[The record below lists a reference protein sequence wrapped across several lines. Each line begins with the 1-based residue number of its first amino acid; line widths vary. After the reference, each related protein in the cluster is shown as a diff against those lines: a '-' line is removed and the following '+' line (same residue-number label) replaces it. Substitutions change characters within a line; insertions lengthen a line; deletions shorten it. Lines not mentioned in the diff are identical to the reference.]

1 MLIELLNSNNYISF
15 NIKTAQIF
23 GLNTAVYI
31 SELLS
36 IYEKA
41 TIKEKLVDNE
51 YFKLDRKYVFI
62 RTTLS
67 IEEQLRIDSKL
78 MKTGILLKHQDNP
91 DIMKLDVNLFA
102 SVITNDDVSLL
113 KDISKKLGG
122 LAKKEP
128 RESKRQ
134 AIITALKN
142 SIQCSDYELLTALRD
157 WVDAIFAS
165 PKGNYLSKAS
175 IKLFQETLNTYTK
188 GDLDLALRLV
198 HIATIQGYRDCNW
211 AISVYEKDG
220 KIKKEIASKQP
231 RVTAQKRATLD
242 TLGDTVY

>member
-41 TIKEKLVDNE
+41 TIKNKLVDNE

-91 DIMKLDVNLFA
+91 DIMKVDVKLFA

-165 PKGNYLSKAS
+165 PNGNYLSKAS

-198 HIATIQGYRDCNW
+198 RIATIQGYRDCNW
-211 AISVYEKDG
+211 AISVYEKDVR
-220 KIKKEIASKQP
+220 IKKEVESKQP
-231 RVTAQKRATLD
+231 RVTTQKRATLD

>member
-1 MLIELLNSNNYISF
+1 MFIDILNSNNYISF

-31 SELLS
+31 SEILN

-41 TIKEKLVDNE
+41 RIKQKLVDKE

-67 IEEQLRIDSKL
+67 IEEQLRIDEKL
-78 MKTGILLKHQDNP
+78 VKVGIIFKHIDNP
-91 DIMKLDVNLFA
+91 DTMKIDLKMFA
-102 SVITNDDVSLL
+102 SIITSDDVSLIEDL
-113 KDISKKLGG
+113 SKKLGG
-122 LAKKEP
+122 LNKKDP
-128 RESKRQ
+128 KESKKQ

-157 WVDAIFAS
+157 WVDAIFAN
-165 PKGNYLSKAS
+165 PKGNYLSNAS
-175 IKLFQETLNTYTK
+175 IKLFQETLNNYTK

-198 HIATIQGYRDCNW
+198 KIATIQGYRDCGW
-211 AISVYEKDG
+211 AISVYEKDNQ
-220 KIKKEIASKQP
+220 IKKNIQDKQP
-231 RVTAQKRATLD
+231 RVTTQKRATAE
-242 TLGDTVY
+242 TLGDKEF

>member
-1 MLIELLNSNNYISF
+1 MLIELLNPNNYISY

-23 GLNTAVYI
+23 GLNTAVYMT
-31 SELLS
+31 ELLN
-36 IYEKA
+36 IFEKA
-41 TIKEKLVDNE
+41 RNKDKLVDKE

-78 MKTGILLKHQDNP
+78 TQVGILFKHQDNP
-91 DIMKLDVNLFA
+91 DIIKVDTKMYASIITSEDVTLIDNL
-102 SVITNDDVSLL
+102 
-113 KDISKKLGG
+113 SKKLGG
-122 LAKKEP
+122 LNKKDP
-128 RESKRQ
+128 KESKRQ

-142 SIQCSDYELLTALRD
+142 SIQVSNYELLTALRD

-175 IKLFQETLNTYTK
+175 VKLFQDTLNSYTK

-198 HIATIQGYRDCNW
+198 QIATIQGYRDCSW
-211 AISVYEKDG
+211 AINVHERDKKFKKD
-220 KIKKEIASKQP
+220 ADSKLP
-231 RVTAQKRATLD
+231 RVTTQKKATTD
-242 TLGDTVY
+242 TLSDEVF